1 MEVDESNRL
10 KSLLNLFF
18 AFMSISKGE
27 IQRVGIQIYM
37 IQELIY

>member
-27 IQRVGIQIYM
+27 IQIIERA
-37 IQELIY
+37 